1 MSHNQSLLLCYNEPC
16 KLPSQ
21 KPFPKMYLDFHSRKF
36 ILPQFVLV
44 NLCGY
49 RHLPLSVGD
58 VGHLEHIQIG
68 AAILVWIFSH
78 ISLTNIGSDG
88 HFNLR
93 KSEIKCVSFSVS
105 NILLTIQ
112 KEKEKER
119 RREKSKQ
126 VEVPVQSPIYNKAH
140 SSISY
145 YFWVPWCPLLDSQSL
160 DLWLHSLELIR
171 IFLCLFSFH

>member
-21 KPFPKMYLDFHSRKF
+21 KTFPKRYLDFHSRKF

-68 AAILVWIFSH
+68 TAVLFWIFFR
-78 ISLTNIGSDG
+78 IALPNIGSDG
-88 HFNLR
+88 HFNLW

-105 NILLTIQ
+105 NIIAHPSERKRERKEERKIQ
-112 KEKEKER
+112 VGR
-119 RREKSKQ
+119 
-126 VEVPVQSPIYNKAH
+126 SPCPE
-140 SSISY
+140 SY
-145 YFWVPWCPLLDSQSL
+145 
-160 DLWLHSLELIR
+160 I
-171 IFLCLFSFH
+171 